1 MPTET
6 KLAKVAAPERKTFPD
21 AGAQAFQE
29 QESRDPTDL
38 NKISPTNGISDN
50 KNISILG
57 KEGTVFPT
65 KGAPAKP
72 VKPVAKI
79 VNPSPVAT

>member
-1 MPTET
+1 M
-6 KLAKVAAPERKTFPD
+6 KIMMAIDKYAIK
-21 AGAQAFQE
+21 
-29 QESRDPTDL
+29 SCL

-50 KNISILG
+50 KKISILG